1 MGILFYL
8 VGLSFIGNI
17 INTVQITEQSV
28 RPFQEIFASVPKKK
42 KKKKFM
48 QILAP
53 KNFPKSIK
61 L

>member
-28 RPFQEIFASVPKKK
+28 RPFLEIFASVPKKK
-42 KKKKFM
+42 KVYANISPQKFSKKH
-48 QILAP
+48 
-53 KNFPKSIK
+53 
-61 L
+61 

>member
-28 RPFQEIFASVPKKK
+28 RPFREIFASVPKKK
-42 KKKKFM
+42 KEVYANISPKKFS
-48 QILAP
+48 
-53 KNFPKSIK
+53 KKH
-61 L
+61 